1 LHIGIRT
8 QFFILFTLVSGVPIV
23 WFGLNEAERQASFA
37 IAENREHGLALVA
50 SVSRE
55 VQSQLEHRVEVV
67 ERLASHA
74 ASLEVWDDENLARVV
89 EAHGRDVDGFSFLY
103 VADDLGVSKAA
114 SPALNSEGEVTW
126 GTDYSGRDYFMAAR
140 ATRETSVSR
149 VQLGKR
155 TGVPNLQIGAPILFA
170 DGSFRGIAEGSIDLG
185 GLQVLVKA
193 VASDLMDYRV
203 VVIDNHNA
211 VVADSGRAKIDAVQ
225 SIADVPLLAASLGHN
240 DVRVMPDADGISQWA
255 VVQSLFIRGQSWRVV
270 AVRPLLDL
278 LHSAEEARWKT
289 RQAAI
294 GALAVGLFGAFLGAL
309 ALSAPLRGL
318 SRTARSIRE
327 GTDKAEFSP
336 VKSWHAQEILELSV
350 AMKQMVKRL
359 KAHTKNLTA
368 TSEQRAR
375 DLAVANTRLEIMA
388 IAVDYAAEAWQIIG
402 PDERVEYVNHAF
414 VEMTGYTVED
424 LRTTP
429 EVLVEYQAGGA
440 TLRDIL
446 GDETN
451 VGGLTR
457 NGIRKDGSRYIEEL
471 SVGVIGDEAT
481 GQVWRYFCVRRDVT
495 RRHEKEMNLRNL
507 QVSVLQEAN
516 DKLASSFQHQ
526 ADALSNMSHELRTP
540 LHSILGV
547 AEVLEEGVYGP
558 LSDKQTKA
566 VGAINTAGE
575 HLLGLINQV
584 LDLRKMEQGY
594 TLASRV
600 RTPANQLAEDSF
612 KLAIQADRADVLRV
626 DLVLSDEPLFILGD
640 PMRMRQVLINLL
652 GNAQKFT
659 PDGGR
664 VTLEVRRAQ
673 DGGFVHFTVTDTGE
687 GIAEDELEKI
697 FLPFHQID
705 SGVSRKFSGSGLGLA
720 LVQRFVHEHGGTVNV
735 QSQEGKGTTFVV
747 SIPEDSEA
755 TETDRLVVAIVEND
769 DEATSAFE
777 GFRVEVKRFSTGRQM
792 LSFLE
797 KSPVDLIVVDFLVN
811 DMPFDSFMDKL
822 AGLNESMDLPVVMI
836 TRMTDSLISHDVRI
850 YGYLSRP
857 IQIVQVEALIARL
870 TEDRCRNLEGQT

>member
-23 WFGLNEAERQASFA
+23 WFGLNEAERQASLA
-37 IAENREHGLALVA
+37 IAENREHGLAVVA

-103 VADDLGVSKAA
+103 VADDLGVSRAA
-114 SPALNSEGEVTW
+114 FPALNSDGQITW

-140 ATRETSVSR
+140 ATRETAVSR

-170 DGSFRGIAEGSIDLG
+170 DGAFRGIAEGSIDLG

-203 VVIDNHNA
+203 VVIDNHDA

-225 SIADVPLLAASLGHN
+225 SIADVPLLAASVGHN

-294 GALAVGLFGAFLGAL
+294 GALAVGLFGAFLGAF
-309 ALSAPLRGL
+309 ALSAPLRRL

-336 VKSWHAQEILELSV
+336 LKFWHAQEILELSV
-350 AMKQMVKRL
+350 ALKQMVKRL
-359 KAHTKNLTA
+359 KAHTMTLAETA
-368 TSEQRAR
+368 AQRAR

-388 IAVDYAAEAWQIIG
+388 IAIDHAAEAWQIIG
-402 PDERVEYVNHAF
+402 PDEQVEYVNHAF
-414 VEMTGYTVED
+414 VEMTGYTLED
-424 LRTTP
+424 LRATP

-471 SVGVIGDEAT
+471 SVGVIGDETT
-481 GQVWRYFCVRRDVT
+481 GQVLRYFCVRRDVT

-526 ADALSNMSHELRTP
+526 ADALSTMSHELRTP
-540 LHSILGV
+540 LNSILGV
-547 AEVLEEGVYGP
+547 AEVLDEGVYGP
-558 LSDKQTKA
+558 LTDKQTKA
-566 VGAINTAGE
+566 VGAINSAGE
-575 HLLGLINQV
+575 HLLGLINQI
-584 LDLRKMEQGY
+584 LDLRKMERGH
-594 TLASRV
+594 TLVHRQ
-600 RTPANQLAEDSF
+600 RTSANELAADSL
-612 KLAIQADRADVLRV
+612 KLAIQADRANVLTV
-626 DLVLSDEPLFILGD
+626 ELVTNDEPLFILGD

-673 DGGFVHFTVTDTGE
+673 TGGFIEFIVADTGE
-687 GIAEDELEKI
+687 GIAEADIETI
-697 FLPFHQID
+697 FLPFRQID
-705 SGVSRKFSGSGLGLA
+705 SGMNRKFTGSGLGLA
-720 LVQRFVHEHGGTVNV
+720 LVQRFVREHGGTVNV
-735 QSQEGKGTTFVV
+735 QSQEGQGTTFVV
-747 SIPEDSEA
+747 AIPEDIEG
-755 TETDRLVVAIVEND
+755 TDNQRLVVAVLEND
-769 DEATSAFE
+769 DEAARAFE
-777 GFRVEVKRFSTGRQM
+777 RVGSEVKRFPTGRQF

-797 KSPVDLIVVDFLVN
+797 QASVDLIVVDFLVN
-811 DMPFDSFMDKL
+811 DMPFDTFMDAL
-822 AGLNESMDLPVVMI
+822 TDINEATNVPVVMI
-836 TRMTDSLISHDVRI
+836 TRMTDSLISHNVRI
-850 YGYLSRP
+850 YGHLSRP
-857 IQIVQVEALIARL
+857 IQPEQVERLIARL
-870 TEDRCRNLEGQT
+870 VEERNNNLERNT